1 MINIV
6 YVFVGGGLGSVARY
20 LLSGTVYRWIDSI
33 FPYGTLVVNTI
44 GCFLIG
50 LVMAGFSDRFALN
63 PSTRIFLTIGLLGG
77 FTTFSSFSFETI
89 ALLRDGELFPAA
101 VNIAGSLITCLAA
114 TYAGTLI
121 GKSI

>member
-6 YVFVGGGLGSVARY
+6 FVFVGGGLGSVARY
-20 LLSGTVYRWIDSI
+20 MLSGAVYKWLDSM

-44 GCFLIG
+44 GCFMIG
-50 LVMAGFSDRFALN
+50 FVMAGFGDRFMLS
-63 PSTRIFLTIGLLGG
+63 PSARIFLTIGLLGG

-89 ALLRDGELFPAA
+89 ALLRDGELWPAA
-101 VNIAGSLITCLAA
+101 LNIAGTLLSCLAA